1 VLADSML
8 TVCPNC
14 ATSYGVEMA
23 SVRLP
28 KGWACEVR
36 CHRCHCVWKAELSV
50 ADKLIVAADAVAP
63 VQRAMAAAQALV
75 GDVTW
80 SPPLQGS
87 PRLALDKIVAG
98 LAGVRTVQ
106 IGPPDASGY
115 AAARVDWRSAMLSLF
130 ARYEAGRPRHGW
142 RLSLSRAHLL
152 IVALLV
158 ADATIIGLRGQ
169 VTWLMPQTASF
180 YSAFGLPVDLYAL
193 RFDNVA
199 AVAERRDAKPVLVVN
214 GKISNS
220 RTRTET
226 VPRLRFAV
234 RDADHQEIFSWS
246 AAPVRDNLGARESI
260 QFRSELA
267 LPPPDT
273 RDVVVRFDH
282 DDGL

>member
-1 VLADSML
+1 
-8 TVCPNC
+8 
-14 ATSYGVEMA
+14 
-23 SVRLP
+23 
-28 KGWACEVR
+28 
-36 CHRCHCVWKAELSV
+36 LSQGPF
-50 ADKLIVAADAVAP
+50 AGRFADAHDLSEL
-63 VQRAMAAAQALV
+63 RYILWRRDGKRAAAERVGLPGAMPPLPLRVESGALRRRQAHSCSGRSGTGPA
-75 GDVTW
+75 GDGGGTGSRWRRYMV
-80 SPPLQGS
+80 PPLQGA
-87 PRLALDKIVAG
+87 PRLAFDRIAAG

-106 IGPPDASGY
+106 VGLPDASGY
-115 AAARVDWRSAMLSLF
+115 AAARVAWRSAMSSLF
-130 ARYEAGRPRHGW
+130 ARYEAGRARNGW
-142 RLSLSRAHLL
+142 RLSLSRAQLL

-158 ADATIIGLRGQ
+158 ADATIIGLRAQ
-169 VTWLMPQTASF
+169 VTWLMPQT
-180 YSAFGLPVDLYAL
+180 GLPVDLYAL

-199 AVAERRDAKPVLVVN
+199 AVAERRDAKTVLVVN

-234 RDADHQEIFSWS
+234 RDAGHQEIFSWS
-246 AAPVRDNLGARESI
+246 AAPARDNLGARETI

>member
-1 VLADSML
+1 MLADSPML
-8 TVCPNC
+8 TICPNC
-14 ATSYGVEMA
+14 ATSYGAEMA

-28 KGWACEVR
+28 KGWACQVR

-80 SPPLQGS
+80 SPPLQGA
-87 PRLALDKIVAG
+87 PRLAFDRIAAG
-98 LAGVRTVQ
+98 QVGL
-106 IGPPDASGY
+106 PDASGY
-115 AAARVDWRSAMLSLF
+115 AAARVAWRSAMSSLF
-130 ARYEAGRPRHGW
+130 ARYEAGRARNGW
-142 RLSLSRAHLL
+142 RLSLSRAQLL

-158 ADATIIGLRGQ
+158 ADATIIGLRAQ

-199 AVAERRDAKPVLVVN
+199 AVAERLVVN

-234 RDADHQEIFSWS
+234 RDAGHQKIFSWS
-246 AAPVRDNLGARESI
+246 AAPARDNLGARETI

-273 RDVVVRFDH
+273 RDVVVRFEH

>member
-1 VLADSML
+1 ML
-8 TVCPNC
+8 TICPNC

-28 KGWACEVR
+28 KGWACQVR
-36 CHRCHCVWKAELSV
+36 CNRCHCVWKAELSV

-80 SPPLQGS
+80 SPPLQGA
-87 PRLALDKIVAG
+87 PRLAFDRIAAG

-106 IGPPDASGY
+106 VGLPDASGY
-115 AAARVDWRSAMLSLF
+115 AAARVAWRSAMSSLF
-130 ARYEAGRPRHGW
+130 ARYEAGRARNGW
-142 RLSLSRAHLL
+142 RLSLSLAHLL

-158 ADATIIGLRGQ
+158 ADATIIGLRAQ

-199 AVAERRDAKPVLVVN
+199 AVAERRDAKTVLVVN

-226 VPRLRFAV
+226 VRAC
-234 RDADHQEIFSWS
+234 
-246 AAPVRDNLGARESI
+246 
-260 QFRSELA
+260 A
-267 LPPPDT
+267 LPSAT
-273 RDVVVRFDH
+273 RAIRKFFR
-282 DDGL
+282 GRPRQRATTWAPAKPSNFAANLPCRRPTRAMSSYASITTT